1 MPRNASTAQ
10 ARSLRAR
17 QTTAEAYL
25 WAALRNR
32 QLGGW
37 KWRRQVGVGP
47 FIVDYLCV
55 EAGLVIELDG
65 GGHAERLEY
74 DALRTAMLRAHG
86 LRVIRF
92 WNHGVIEGREGVCD
106 AILAAC
112 GGERGAASS
121 PRPSPRGGE
130 GVGKAAHTSCPPP
143 PLGEREQTVQPALSV
158 PSPPWGR
165 GLG

>member
-17 QTTAEAYL
+17 QTNAEAYL

-47 FIVDYLCV
+47 FVVDFLCI

-65 GGHAERLEY
+65 SGHAERREH
-74 DALRTAMLRAHG
+74 DALRTAMLGAHG

-92 WNHGVIEGREGVCD
+92 WNHGVLEGREGVCD
-106 AILAAC
+106 AILASC
-112 GGERGAASS
+112 GGER
-121 PRPSPRGGE
+121 PPSP
-130 GVGKAAHTSCPPP
+130 
-143 PLGEREQTVQPALSV
+143 
-158 PSPPWGR
+158 
-165 GLG
+165 

>member
-17 QTTAEAYL
+17 QTNAEAYL

-47 FIVDYLCV
+47 FVVDFLCV

-65 GGHAERLEY
+65 GGHAERREH
-74 DALRTAMLRAHG
+74 DALRTAMLGAHG

-92 WNHGVIEGREGVCD
+92 WNHGVLEGREGVCD
-106 AILAAC
+106 AILASC
-112 GGERGAASS
+112 GGELPEGRGNRPNSPHDTF
-121 PRPSPRGGE
+121 PRPLEGE
-130 GVGKAAHTSCPPP
+130 G
-143 PLGEREQTVQPALSV
+143 
-158 PSPPWGR
+158 
-165 GLG
+165 